1 MVVFNANESDI
12 SFVTVEYSSVLVI
25 LIIFYITGIFLMEHD
40 EIKW

>member
-12 SFVTVEYSSVLVI
+12 SFVTVEYRSVLVI
-25 LIIFYITGIFLMEHD
+25 SFIFYTAGIFLMEHD